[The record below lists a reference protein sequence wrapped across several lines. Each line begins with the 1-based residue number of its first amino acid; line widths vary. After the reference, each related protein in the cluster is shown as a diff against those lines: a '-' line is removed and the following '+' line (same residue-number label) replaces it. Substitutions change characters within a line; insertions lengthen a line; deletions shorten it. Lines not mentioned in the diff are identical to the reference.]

1 MAPRKQ
7 ELVEA
12 TIGYL
17 VAHGLAD
24 LSLRPLAAATG
35 TSARL
40 LIYHFGS
47 KERLLA
53 EVLEAL
59 QTRMRA
65 SFSEVSAAATEGE
78 APLKSFWKWATSKRN
93 FASLRLLYELQVL
106 AAQSPES
113 YGRYLERNSRDWI
126 ELVRPALPPAERTDA
141 IATLLVA
148 VFDGLFLELMS
159 TGDRKRTSEALDEFV
174 RIVRRARGGGMSAEE
189 G

>member
-17 VAHGLAD
+17 LEHGLAD
-24 LSLRPLAAATG
+24 LSLRPLAAAAG

-53 EVLEAL
+53 EVLDTL
-59 QTRMRA
+59 QTRLRD
-65 SFSEVSAAATEGE
+65 SFSELLAARPPEEGE
-78 APLKSFWKWATSKRN
+78 APLKTFWKWATSRRN
-93 FASLRLLYELQVL
+93 FASLRLLYELQIL
-106 AAQSPES
+106 AVQKPQS

-126 ELVRPALPPAERTDA
+126 EVVRTALPPAERTDA
-141 IATLLVA
+141 LATLLVA
-148 VFDGLFLELMS
+148 VFDGLFLELVS
-159 TGDRKRTSEALDEFV
+159 TGDRRRTTDALDEFI
-174 RIVRRARGGGMSAEE
+174 RIVRRARGGGTSA
-189 G
+189 